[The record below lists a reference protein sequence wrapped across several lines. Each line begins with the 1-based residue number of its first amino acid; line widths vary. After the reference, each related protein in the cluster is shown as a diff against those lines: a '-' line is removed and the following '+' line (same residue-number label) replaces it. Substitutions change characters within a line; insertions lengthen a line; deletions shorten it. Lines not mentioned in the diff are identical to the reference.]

1 MGWAFRL
8 NLYLEHHFIRCH
20 DRIFLQV
27 VQIGSRLF
35 HPAPPSSPIQICRD
49 VALGKLN
56 LTEVWIWMA
65 HFALMLTLF
74 KITSVWN

>member
-1 MGWAFRL
+1 MGQAFRL
-8 NLYLEHHFIRCH
+8 NLYLEHHFICCH

-35 HPAPPSSPIQICRD
+35 HPAPPSSWIQIYRD

-56 LTEVWIWMA
+56 LAETRFGFGWY
-65 HFALMLTLF
+65 TLH
-74 KITSVWN
+74 